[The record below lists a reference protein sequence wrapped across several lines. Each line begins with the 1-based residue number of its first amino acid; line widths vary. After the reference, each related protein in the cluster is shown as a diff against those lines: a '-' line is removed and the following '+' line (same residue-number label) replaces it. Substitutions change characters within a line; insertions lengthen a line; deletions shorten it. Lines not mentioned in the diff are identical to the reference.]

1 MATIV
6 KVIEVI
12 AQSEKSWDD
21 AVKNALD
28 EVAKTVDDVKEI
40 WVSGMK
46 AIVEDG
52 RIAEYRLTAK
62 VSFVVKGLESSSVQL
77 RELDVDRTQSAD
89 LVEVKQFAQPG
100 AEQGRGIISAQRE
113 VAVVRTARVQGS
125 PRVAD
130 AEQKL
135 EHAVGGG
142 AIQLS
147 EGRCRD
153 FQTDV
158 GGVVEKTNAG
168 AGRHY
173 SSPVREAVR

>member
-28 EVAKTVDDVKEI
+28 EVAKTVNDVKEI

-62 VSFVVKGLESSSVQL
+62 VSFVVKGH
-77 RELDVDRTQSAD
+77 D
-89 LVEVKQFAQPG
+89 
-100 AEQGRGIISAQRE
+100 
-113 VAVVRTARVQGS
+113 
-125 PRVAD
+125 
-130 AEQKL
+130 
-135 EHAVGGG
+135 
-142 AIQLS
+142 
-147 EGRCRD
+147 
-153 FQTDV
+153 
-158 GGVVEKTNAG
+158 
-168 AGRHY
+168 
-173 SSPVREAVR
+173 